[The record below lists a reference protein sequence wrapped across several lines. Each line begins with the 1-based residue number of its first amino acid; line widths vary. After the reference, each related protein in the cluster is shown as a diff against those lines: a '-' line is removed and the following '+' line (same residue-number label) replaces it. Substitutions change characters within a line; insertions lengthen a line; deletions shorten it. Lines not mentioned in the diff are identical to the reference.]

1 MKKTSTEALV
11 ILVTAANR
19 EEAIK
24 IARAMV
30 EAKLAACAN
39 ILPAVQ
45 SVYRWKG
52 KVVKAREVLIF
63 LKSTKSRYPA
73 LERAIKAM
81 HSYETPEIIALPIA
95 NGLPQYLGW
104 VHDETHI

>member
-1 MKKTSTEALV
+1 MKKSPTQALV
-11 ILVTAANR
+11 ILVTAANQ

-30 EAKLAACAN
+30 ETKLAACAN
-39 ILPAVQ
+39 ILPAIQ

-52 KVVKAREVLIF
+52 KIVKEREVFIL

-73 LERAIKAM
+73 LEQAIKAM
-81 HSYETPEIIALPIA
+81 HSYEIPEIIALPITS
-95 NGLPQYLGW
+95 GLPQYLGW
-104 VHDETHI
+104 IHDETHF

>member
-11 ILVTAANR
+11 ILVTAANQ